1 MGHGSSKEDSP
12 SGSKEE
18 GSSRISHLKQ
28 RLHLHR
34 HHHGR
39 SSGSSSYQK
48 ILAAGGFAGIALL
61 TLIHVCFSFSS
72 FFFFFFG
79 NLLVVAG
86 GDEVQG
92 QVARLCFS
100 WRADLP
106 Y

>member
-18 GSSRISHLKQ
+18 GSSRASHLKQ

-61 TLIHVCFSFSS
+61 TLIHVCFSF
-72 FFFFFFG
+72 FFFFF
-79 NLLVVAG
+79 LLLLLLESLG
-86 GDEVQG
+86 GC
-92 QVARLCFS
+92 R
-100 WRADLP
+100 RR
-106 Y
+106 